1 MDLRIHGQANE
12 HLAPGH
18 RKVLVPWAVQ
28 GGLNPPV
35 VTHAH
40 GCHFFDDQGRR
51 YLDLTS
57 GYVAV
62 SLGHGHPKVVQ
73 ALQAQ
78 AGRMCWVAS
87 SYFNDVRAEYAELLS
102 SVAPWREGARV
113 HFACGGAEANDDAVK
128 IARLVTRRT
137 KVLTAYR
144 SYHGGTIGASAMTG
158 VDRWRDP
165 TPSLPG
171 MVKFFAPYP
180 YRSPF
185 HAVTD
190 AQETAHAIEHL
201 ERVVSHEGA
210 ANIAAIVLE
219 PVTGSSGLV
228 LYPEGYLQGVRE
240 LCDRHGI
247 LLVYDEI
254 MTGFGRTGAAFAA
267 QRFGVAPDLL
277 SFAKGASSSYTP
289 LGGVL
294 VREGVARHFDTELFY
309 VGHTHA
315 GHVLAVAGGLAAL
328 KVYLEEGLFDRARE
342 IEGWLREG
350 LGELRSR
357 HPVVGDVR
365 GVGAMFGLELVRD
378 RESRAPLVEWH
389 HPGGSAPMKAFYGEL
404 LRRGVHAY
412 GRYNVVVVTPPLV
425 MTRAELQEGLE
436 AMDAALTVVERSLD
450 DATTPGARP

>member
-12 HLAPGH
+12 RLAPGF

-35 VTHAH
+35 ITHAR

-78 AGRMCWVAS
+78 AERMCWVAS

-102 SVAPWREGARV
+102 TVAPWTEGCRV

-144 SYHGGTIGASAMTG
+144 SYHGGTLGASSMTG

-165 TPSLPG
+165 APALPG

-185 HAVTD
+185 HSTDD
-190 AQETAHAIEHL
+190 AQETARAVEHL

-210 ANIAAIVLE
+210 SNIAAIVLE

-228 LYPEGYLQGVRE
+228 VYPEGYLRGVRE

-247 LLVYDEI
+247 LLAFDEI

-267 QRFGVAPDLL
+267 SRFGVAPDLL

-294 VREGVARHFDTELFY
+294 VRERVARHFDTELFD

-315 GHVLAVAGGLAAL
+315 GHVLSVAGGLAAL
-328 KVYLEEGLFDRARE
+328 KVYLEEGLFERARE

-350 LGELRSR
+350 LGELQSR

-365 GVGAMFGLELVRD
+365 GVGAMFGMELVRD
-378 RESRAPLVEWH
+378 RASRAPLVEWH

-425 MTRAELQEGLE
+425 ITRAELQEGLE
-436 AMDAALTVVERSLD
+436 ALDAALTVVEQSLN
-450 DATTPGARP
+450 G

>member
-1 MDLRIHGQANE
+1 MDLKIHGQANDD
-12 HLAPGH
+12 LPPSY

-35 VTHAH
+35 ITHAK
-40 GCHFFDDQGRR
+40 GCYFFDRNGKR

-73 ALQAQ
+73 AIQAQ
-78 AGRMCWVAS
+78 AEHMCWVAS
-87 SYFNDVRAEYAELLS
+87 SYFNDVRAEYAELLN
-102 SVAPWREGARV
+102 SVSPWPEGLRV

-128 IARLVTRRT
+128 IARLFTRRP
-137 KVLTAYR
+137 KILTAYR

-165 TPSLPG
+165 FPSLPG

-185 HAVTD
+185 FTRDPAE
-190 AQETAHAIEHL
+190 ETRRALEHL
-201 ERVVSHEGA
+201 ERVLSHEGA
-210 ANIAAIVLE
+210 QNVAAILLE
-219 PVTGSSGLV
+219 PMTGSSGV
-228 LYPEGYLQGVRE
+228 VVYPPGYLEGVRA

-247 LLVYDEI
+247 LLVFDEI
-254 MTGFGRTGAAFAA
+254 MTGFGRTGAPFAA
-267 QRFGVAPDLL
+267 TRLGVNPDLL

-294 VREGVARHFDTELFY
+294 VREGVARHFDTELFD

-328 KVYLEEGLFDRARE
+328 KVYLEEGLFERARE

-350 LGELRSR
+350 LGELQAR

-365 GVGAMFGLELVRD
+365 GLGAQFGMELVRD
-378 RESRAPLVEWH
+378 RETREPLVEWH
-389 HPGGSAPMKAFYGEL
+389 HPGGSSAMKTFYGEL
-404 LRRGVHAY
+404 LARGVHAY
-412 GRYNVVVVTPPLV
+412 GRYNVVIVTPPFV
-425 MTRAELQEGLE
+425 ISRSELNEGLE
-436 AMDAALTVVERSLD
+436 ALDAALTALEKTL
-450 DATTPGARP
+450 

>member
-1 MDLRIHGQANE
+1 MDLQIHGQANAQ
-12 HLAPGH
+12 LGPGY

-35 VTHAH
+35 ITHAK

-73 ALQAQ
+73 AIQAQ
-78 AGRMCWVAS
+78 AERMCWVAS
-87 SYFNDVRAEYAELLS
+87 GYFNDVRAEYAELLDS
-102 SVAPWREGARV
+102 ISPWPEGLRA
-113 HFACGGAEANDDAVK
+113 HFACGGGEANDDAVK
-128 IARLVTRRT
+128 IARLVTRRP
-137 KVLTAYR
+137 KVLSAYR
-144 SYHGGTIGASAMTG
+144 SYHGSTIGGSAMTG

-165 TPSLPG
+165 FPAMPG

-185 HAVTD
+185 HSSDD
-190 AQETAHAIEHL
+190 AQETARALDHL
-201 ERVVSHEGA
+201 QRVVSHEGA

-228 LYPEGYLQGVRE
+228 VYPAGYLEGVRA

-247 LLVYDEI
+247 LLVFDEI

-267 QRFGVAPDLL
+267 TRLGVLPDLL

-294 VREGVARHFDTELFY
+294 VRETVARHFDAELFD

-328 KVYLEEGLFDRARE
+328 KVYKEEGLFERALE
-342 IEGWLREG
+342 IEGWLRQG
-350 LGELRSR
+350 LGELQSR
-357 HPVVGDVR
+357 HAIVGDVR
-365 GVGAMFGLELVRD
+365 GMGAMFGLELVRD
-378 RESRAPLVEWH
+378 RASREPLVEWH

-412 GRYNVVVVTPPLV
+412 GRYNIVIVTPPLV
-425 MTRAELQEGLE
+425 INRAELQDGLE
-436 AMDAALTVVERSLD
+436 ALDGALTVVERSL
-450 DATTPGARP
+450 GE

>member
-1 MDLRIHGQANE
+1 MDLKIHGQANE
-12 HLAPGH
+12 DLPASY

-35 VTHAH
+35 ITHAK
-40 GCHFFDDQGRR
+40 GCYFFDQHGKRF
-51 YLDLTS
+51 LDLTS

-73 ALQAQ
+73 AIQAQ
-78 AGRMCWVAS
+78 AERMCWVAS
-87 SYFNDVRAEYAELLS
+87 SYFNDVRAEYAELLNTIS
-102 SVAPWREGARV
+102 PWADGLRV

-128 IARLVTRRT
+128 IARLVTRRP
-137 KVLTAYR
+137 KVLSAYR

-165 TPSLPG
+165 FPAVAG

-185 HAVTD
+185 FTTD
-190 AQETAHAIEHL
+190 PVQETQRALQHL
-201 ERVVSHEGA
+201 ELVLSHEGPQ
-210 ANIAAIVLE
+210 NVAAIMLE
-219 PVTGSSGLV
+219 PVTGSSGV
-228 LYPEGYLQGVRE
+228 VIYPAGYLEGVRA

-247 LLVYDEI
+247 LLIFDEI

-267 QRFGVAPDLL
+267 TRLQVTPDLM

-294 VREGVARHFDTELFY
+294 MGESLARHFDTALFDI
-309 VGHTHA
+309 GHTHA

-328 KVYLEEGLFDRARE
+328 KVYLEEGLFERALL
-342 IEGWLREG
+342 IEKWLAQG
-350 LGELRSR
+350 LGELQSR

-365 GVGAMFGLELVRD
+365 GLGAQFGMELVRD
-378 RESRAPLVEWH
+378 RETREPLVAWH
-389 HPGGSAPMKAFYGEL
+389 HPDGSAPMKAFYGEL
-404 LRRGVHAY
+404 MARGVHAY
-412 GRYNVVVVTPPLV
+412 GRYNMVIVTPPLV
-425 MTRAELQEGLE
+425 IEKSELDQGLE
-436 AMDAALTVVERSLD
+436 ALDAALFAVEKLL
-450 DATTPGARP
+450 

>member
-1 MDLRIHGQANE
+1 MDLQIHAQAGTG
-12 HLAPGH
+12 LSPGYH
-18 RKVLVPWAVQ
+18 KVLVPWAVQ

-35 VTHAH
+35 VTHAK
-40 GCHFFDDQGRR
+40 GCHFYDAQGKR

-73 ALQAQ
+73 AIQAQ
-78 AGRMCWVAS
+78 AERMCWVAS
-87 SYFNDVRAEYAELLS
+87 GYFNDVRAEYAELLS
-102 SVAPWREGARV
+102 GVAPWAEGSRV
-113 HFACGGAEANDDAVK
+113 HYACGGAEANDDAVK
-128 IARLVTRRT
+128 IARLVTRRP

-144 SYHGGTIGASAMTG
+144 SYHGGTIGASSMTG

-165 TPSLPG
+165 FPALPG

-185 HAVTD
+185 HAANDTE
-190 AQETAHAIEHL
+190 ETERALDHL
-201 ERVVSHEGA
+201 RRVVSHEGA
-210 ANIAAIVLE
+210 GNVAAIVLE

-228 LYPEGYLQGVRE
+228 VYPAGYLEGVRA
-240 LCDRHGI
+240 LCDAHRI
-247 LLVYDEI
+247 LLVFDEV

-267 QRFGVAPDLL
+267 NRLGVAPDLL

-294 VREGVARHFDTELFY
+294 VREGIARHFDTELFD

-328 KVYLEEGLFDRARE
+328 KVYIEEGLFERARE
-342 IEGWLREG
+342 IEGWLRQG
-350 LGELRSR
+350 LGELQARHRS
-357 HPVVGDVR
+357 VGDVR
-365 GVGAMFGLELVRD
+365 GLGAMFGLELVRD
-378 RESRAPLVEWH
+378 RASREPLVEWH

-412 GRYNVVVVTPPLV
+412 GRYNVVIVTPPLV
-425 MTRAELQEGLE
+425 ITKAELDEGFE
-436 AMDAALTVVERSLD
+436 ALDAALTVMEV
-450 DATTPGARP
+450 AC

>member
-1 MDLRIHGQANE
+1 MDLQIHAQANTA
-12 HLAPGH
+12 LVPGH

-35 VTHAH
+35 ITHAK
-40 GCHFFDDQGRR
+40 GCHFFDDQGKR

-62 SLGHGHPKVVQ
+62 SLGHGHPKVVR
-73 ALQAQ
+73 AIQAQ
-78 AGRMCWVAS
+78 AERMCWVAS

-102 SVAPWREGARV
+102 SVAPWAEGARV
-113 HFACGGAEANDDAVK
+113 HYACGGAEANDDAVK
-128 IARLVTRRT
+128 IARLVTRRP

-165 TPSLPG
+165 FPALPG

-185 HAVTD
+185 HADDD
-190 AQETAHAIEHL
+190 AQETARALDHL
-201 ERVVSHEGA
+201 RRVVSYEGA
-210 ANIAAIVLE
+210 GNIAAIVLE

-228 LYPEGYLQGVRE
+228 VYPPGYLEGVRA
-240 LCDRHGI
+240 LCDAHGI
-247 LLVYDEI
+247 LLVFDEI

-267 QRFGVAPDLL
+267 NRLGVAPDLL

-294 VREGVARHFDTELFY
+294 VREGIARHFDTELFD

-328 KVYLEEGLFDRARE
+328 KVYLEEGLFERALE
-342 IEGWLREG
+342 IEGWLRQG
-350 LGELRSR
+350 LGELQARHRS
-357 HPVVGDVR
+357 VGEVR
-365 GVGAMFGLELVRD
+365 GLGAMFGLELVRD
-378 RESRAPLVEWH
+378 RATREPLVEWH

-412 GRYNVVVVTPPLV
+412 GRYNVVIVTPPLV
-425 MTRAELQEGLE
+425 ITKAELDEGFE
-436 AMDAALTVVERSLD
+436 ALDAALTVLENGN
-450 DATTPGARP
+450 A